1 VNELRVNAD
10 DVQATAASYQAS
22 AARLAGGS
30 SAGAGQSF
38 QPSAAAVQAVHAG
51 AATARAVLSAR
62 TATTGVGVLEA
73 NALYAENEAESA
85 AKLRTVAPQAV

>member
-1 VNELRVNAD
+1 MNELRVNAD
-10 DVQATAASYQAS
+10 DMQATAASYQAS
-22 AARLAGGS
+22 AAGLAGGS

-62 TATTGVGVLEA
+62 TTATGDRIA
-73 NALYAENEAESA
+73 AADALYAENEAESA
-85 AKLRTVAPQAV
+85 AKLHSLDSRAV